1 MGKRIT
7 GVIPP
12 LLTGFDE
19 KGNYD
24 AVAQKEITEFLVD
37 KVQGFYIC
45 GTYGSGPLMTA
56 EERKQV
62 TEDVIKQVNGRIPVI
77 SHVGGCSTRS
87 VVDLA
92 IHAEKSGA
100 DAVAAV
106 PPIYYGFAEDAVL
119 RHFEALR
126 TAVSIPVFVYNNPK
140 TTGVSVTGPMLAKL
154 ADIGVDGI
162 KDSSFNIIVF
172 WSQLW
177 AVAKPGFIPVI
188 GTEALILPAVS
199 MGAQAAVCGL
209 ANAIP
214 EPVVELFQAVEAKDL
229 AKAAQLQEKVSKM
242 RDTMHLGPTLPMIQA
257 VLKARGVNAGFPR
270 LPFVPPTKELLDKAL
285 AQFRAMGVPF

>member
-1 MGKRIT
+1 MGKKIT
-7 GVIPP
+7 GIIPP

-19 KGNYD
+19 AGNYD
-24 AVAQKEITEFLVD
+24 PASQKEITEYLVD

-45 GTYGSGPLMTA
+45 GTYGSGPLMTG
-56 EERKQV
+56 EERKRV
-62 TEDVIKQVNGRIPVI
+62 TEDVVAQVNGRIPVI
-77 SHVGGCSTRS
+77 AHVGGCSTRS

-92 IHAEKSGA
+92 VHAEKAGV

-126 TAVSIPVFVYNNPK
+126 AAVSIPVFVYNNPK
-140 TTGVSVTGPMLAKL
+140 TTGVSVTGSMLAKL
-154 ADIGVDGI
+154 VDLGVDGI

-177 AVAKPGFIPVI
+177 AVTKPDFIPVI

-214 EPVVELFQAVEAKDL
+214 EPVVELFRAVEAKDL
-229 AKAAQLQEKVSKM
+229 GLAAQLQEKVSKM

-257 VLKARGVNAGFPR
+257 VLKERGVNAGYPR
-270 LPFVPPTKELLDKAL
+270 LPFVPPGKELLNKAL
-285 AQFRAMGVPF
+285 SQFRAMGVTF